1 MKTRIKTMK
10 KKLVPIEFFLK
21 LLYFFFIFLNPSPTD

>member
-21 LLYFFFIFLNPSPTD
+21 LLCFFFIFLNPSPTD